1 MMMMMMVMITTTPE
15 MMTSQWWQGWPQSP
29 ETWSR
34 RRSAGSR
41 QGTLVLIGR
50 DRSAGPSLSIIS
62 FLYQTWNLS
71 RKCDIFT
78 PDSHSS
84 PPSSFFILPY
94 PTFQLPRWRG
104 SWEGRLENSAPANR
118 SGMRLSHKVR
128 NKSFFSPGR
137 IHSVCANKD
146 EVFSHIFSNV
156 STWYIENVLL
166 TKCLI
171 TPQVFSKDWVL
182 SLTGFRCNPE
192 HIDFPTCAVTT
203 FGIIKVIIVTL
214 AICIAA
220 ISGEAIV
227 TQNAPS

>member
-1 MMMMMMVMITTTPE
+1 MPSWTWWSRFSSCHLFKKSAYQGTNYSWTKSKNPQVFANFPNWQNFSESNPCGSGNEVTCTCADGASFTPRWTTTTKMMMMMLVMITTTTR
-15 MMTSQWWQGWPQSP
+15 MMKTSQWWQGWPQSP

-128 NKSFFSPGR
+128 NKKFLF
-137 IHSVCANKD
+137 A
-146 EVFSHIFSNV
+146 
-156 STWYIENVLL
+156 W
-166 TKCLI
+166 
-171 TPQVFSKDWVL
+171 
-182 SLTGFRCNPE
+182 
-192 HIDFPTCAVTT
+192 
-203 FGIIKVIIVTL
+203 
-214 AICIAA
+214 
-220 ISGEAIV
+220 
-227 TQNAPS
+227 